1 MESEMSEQLQKRL
14 LMGMVILVISS
25 PAYSKDLIFCKRLFG
40 TKAETSLEPKESNRG
55 GVEDNFIN
63 EKSAPIRIQ
72 GLKKPTG
79 FVCIVEIDSSS
90 KDKCRSGLHVDLKR
104 NEFPTCVSKVFPL
117 KKLCPNEIKE
127 IWPDLKDIV
136 CKNKIKSDG
145 KKSDK

>member
-1 MESEMSEQLQKRL
+1 MESEMSEQFQKKI

-25 PAYSKDLIFCKRLFG
+25 SAYSKDLTFCKRMFG

-63 EKSAPIRIQ
+63 GKATPIRIQ
-72 GLKKPTG
+72 GLKKPTE
-79 FVCIVEIDSSS
+79 FVCMVEIDNTS
-90 KDKCRSGLHVDLKR
+90 KDKCQSGLHIDLKR
-104 NEFPTCVSKVFPL
+104 NEFPSCVSKVFPL
-117 KKLCPNEIKE
+117 KKLCPNEITE
-127 IWPDLKDIV
+127 IWPELKDIV